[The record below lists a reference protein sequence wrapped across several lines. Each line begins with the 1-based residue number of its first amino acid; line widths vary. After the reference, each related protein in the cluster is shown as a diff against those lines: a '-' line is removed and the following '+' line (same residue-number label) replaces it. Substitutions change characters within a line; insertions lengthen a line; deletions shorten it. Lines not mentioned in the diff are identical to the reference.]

1 MLEIK
6 DEGGGSK
13 LLSLSGRLDANTG
26 KQLKEKIQGMV
37 DKDDKRLILNLSG
50 VEFIDSSGLGSLVA
64 CYRLASKAGGEIRL
78 CCLQETVRSL
88 MELTRLHRLF
98 EIFDDPEA
106 AQENFS

>member
-6 DEGGGSK
+6 GEGGGSK
-13 LLSLSGRLDANTG
+13 LLSLNGRLDANTG

-37 DKDDKRLILNLSG
+37 DKDDKLIVLNLSG
-50 VEFIDSSGLGSLVA
+50 VDFIDSSGLGGLVA
-64 CYRLASKAGGEIRL
+64 CYRLASKAGGDIRL

-98 EIFDDPEA
+98 EIFDDPES
-106 AQENFS
+106 AQENFI